1 MWHKMKIARTGLITP
16 QPRIVGTQG
25 LIGQLN
31 LFSVPNSKELVDSI
45 KAFTKTSTLNS
56 FIDSL
61 AYIVNKG
68 QSTFGLISIKYLITQ
83 DVAKVSPLLDN
94 LYGDVST
101 STSVFLESISEVK
114 TQANLSDYLTN
125 YLGLPDYSINTFYQ
139 QPLSLINFVT
149 QVDSSLGPLLLNYQ
163 NKNLFSFFTRL
174 VNLHSNVTLAEY
186 PKQQRQ
192 LIANVRREFYDYV
205 LGASLDLSQEN

>member
-1 MWHKMKIARTGLITP
+1 MKIARTGIITP
-16 QPRIVGTQG
+16 QPRIVTEGG
-25 LIGQLN
+25 LVGQLS

-45 KAFTKTSTLNS
+45 KAFTKTSSLSS

-61 AYIVNKG
+61 VYTVGRG

-83 DVAKVSPLLDN
+83 DVAKVSLLLDN

-101 STSVFLESISEVK
+101 PTSVFLESVSEVK

-139 QPLSLINFVT
+139 EPLSLTNFVT
-149 QVDSSLGPLLLNYQ
+149 QVDSSLTSLLLDYQ
-163 NKNLFSFFTRL
+163 NKDLFSFFTGL
-174 VNLHSNVTLAEY
+174 VNLHSNIALADY
-186 PKQQRQ
+186 PTQQRQ

-205 LGASLDLSQEN
+205 LGASLDLSQED

>member
-1 MWHKMKIARTGLITP
+1 MKIARTSIITP
-16 QPRIVGTQG
+16 QPRIVTEGG
-25 LIGQLN
+25 LVGQLS
-31 LFSVPNSKELVDSI
+31 LFSVSNPKELVDSI
-45 KAFTKTSTLNS
+45 KAFTKTSSLSS

-83 DVAKVSPLLDN
+83 DAAKVSPLLDN

-101 STSVFLESISEVK
+101 PTSVFLESVSEVK

-139 QPLSLINFVT
+139 EPLSLINFVT
-149 QVDSSLGPLLLNYQ
+149 QVDSSLTSLLLDYQ
-163 NKNLFSFFTRL
+163 NKDLFSFFTGL
-174 VNLHSNVTLAEY
+174 VDLHSNIALAEY
-186 PKQQRQ
+186 PTQQRQ

-205 LGASLDLSQEN
+205 LGASLDLSQED

>member
-1 MWHKMKIARTGLITP
+1 MKIARTGLITP
-16 QPRIVGTQG
+16 QPRIVRTEG

-61 AYIVNKG
+61 AYIVNRG

-83 DVAKVSPLLDN
+83 DVAQVSPLLDN
-94 LYGDVST
+94 LYEDVST
-101 STSVFLESISEVK
+101 PTSVFLESISEVK

-139 QPLSLINFVT
+139 EPFSLINFVT
-149 QVDSSLGPLLLNYQ
+149 QVDSSLTSLLLDYQ
-163 NKNLFSFFTRL
+163 NKDLFSFFSGL
-174 VNLHSNVTLAEY
+174 LDLHSNIALAEY
-186 PKQQRQ
+186 PRQQRQ

-205 LGASLDLSQEN
+205 LGASLDLSQED